1 MSSTNNANKVST
13 GKPEVAGAVYR
24 APLGT
29 TLPTAPGVDLDSAF
43 KPMGY
48 ISEDGLTNS
57 QSRESEDITAWGG
70 DVVDTVQT
78 KKTDTFKMKFIE
90 VLNEEVL
97 KAAYGND
104 NVTGT
109 DFTSGITIR
118 SNSKELDHCAWV
130 IDRIYKGGVKS
141 RTVIPDGKPTAI
153 EDIVYRDN
161 QAVGFD
167 MTITA
172 SPTEEFD
179 GDTNREYLKKITTE
193 SSDSDDSGDSGDSG
207 DGGTP

>member
-1 MSSTNNANKVST
+1 MSSTNNANNVST
-13 GKPEVAGAVYR
+13 GKPDVAGAVFR

-29 TLPTAPGVDLDSAF
+29 TLPTTPGTTLDSAF

-48 ISEDGLTNS
+48 ISEEGLTNS
-57 QSRESEDITAWGG
+57 QSREGEDIPAWGG
-70 DVVDTVQT
+70 DVVDNVQT

-90 VLNEEVL
+90 VLNTEVL
-97 KAAYGND
+97 KAAYGD
-104 NVTGT
+104 ENVSGT
-109 DFTSGITIR
+109 DLESGITIR
-118 SNSKELDHCAWV
+118 SNSKELDHAAWV

-167 MTITA
+167 MTIKA
-172 SPTEEFD
+172 NPVEAFD
-179 GDTNREYLKKITTE
+179 GDTSREYLKKTSSGE
-193 SSDSDDSGDSGDSG
+193 SGASGESGTSG
-207 DGGTP
+207 QSGTP